1 MDNKLLKRVHSLLCR
16 MQITKDLVACSFAVA
31 SVDLIQGV
39 DGVDGY
45 VGSGGEGGGM
55 SIYPS
60 SLPLPQ

>member
-1 MDNKLLKRVHSLLCR
+1 MNNKLLERVHSLLCK
-16 MQITKDLVACSFAVA
+16 MQITKDFVACSFAVA
-31 SVDLIQGV
+31 NVDIIQGV
-39 DGVDGY
+39 DGVYGY